1 MAKITGSMIAEILRL
16 TGGSDNIQ
24 VCGNCMTR
32 LRLTLKDRQCVQ
44 YEELKKIPG
53 VLGVVDSAEQLQ
65 IILGPGKAQTA
76 SDLMNDLLKTAS
88 NSNSEAAPAAV
99 ADNLK
104 TLASQ
109 HKKNMKSRQNSG
121 VHTFLSKFATI
132 FTPLIPGFIA
142 AGLLL
147 GIATLLQQA
156 IVAEG
161 LSSAVWL
168 TQLIAYMKVFSIGL
182 FTFLSILI
190 GFNTQKAFGGTGVN
204 GAIIASLFILRYVPE
219 GTVGY
224 YAGMENF
231 FGLVI
236 DPRGNIIGVLLACML
251 GAWVERQ
258 VRRWVPDNLDMIL
271 TSTLSLLI
279 TGAIT
284 FTIIMPIG
292 VELFKGMSW
301 LFMHLNGNPF
311 GTAVLAGLFLI
322 AVVFGIH
329 QGFVP
334 VYFALMDAQGFNS
347 LFPILAMAGAG
358 QVGAALALYARSAK
372 GSLLRNQIKGAIIP
386 GLLGIGE
393 PLIYGV
399 TLPRLKPFITAC
411 LGGAVGGFFMG
422 LVAWLGLPIGL
433 NTVFGPSGLVAIPLM
448 TSHQGIFVAMAIYV
462 VGILIAYTAGFII
475 TWLFGS
481 KHVDLS

>member
-1 MAKITGSMIAEILRL
+1 MAKITVSMIEQILL
-16 TGGSDNIQ
+16 LIGGSNNVIL
-24 VCGNCMTR
+24 CGNCMTR
-32 LRLTLKDRQCVQ
+32 LRLTLKDRQSIQ
-44 YEELKKIPG
+44 IDTIKKIPG
-53 VLGVVDSAEQLQ
+53 VLGVINGDDQLQ

-76 SDLMNDLLKTAS
+76 SEMMNALLSAEPQQGQTTAEQNDLR
-88 NSNSEAAPAAV
+88 
-99 ADNLK
+99 
-104 TLASQ
+104 TLANQ
-109 HKKNMKSRQNSG
+109 NKQQRKAGQNSA
-121 VHTFLSKFATI
+121 VHNFLTKFATI

-147 GIATLLQQA
+147 GIATLMQQTL
-156 IVAEG
+156 VVDG
-161 LSSAVWL
+161 VVQAVWL
-168 TQLIAYMKVFSIGL
+168 KGLIAYMKVFSVGL

-219 GTVGY
+219 GTSGY
-224 YAGMENF
+224 YAGFSDF

-236 DPRGNIIGVLLACML
+236 DPRGNIIGVLLACIL
-251 GAWVERQ
+251 GAWIERQ
-258 VRRWVPDNLDMIL
+258 VRRFIPDNLDMIL
-271 TSTLSLLI
+271 TSTITLLI

-284 FTIIMPIG
+284 YVVIMPVG
-292 VELFKGMSW
+292 GELFKGMSW

-311 GTAVLAGLFLI
+311 GTAILAGLFLI

-334 VYFALMDAQGFNS
+334 VYFALMDVQGFNS

-358 QVGAALALYARSAK
+358 QVGAALALFARSPK
-372 GSLLRNQIKGAIIP
+372 GSVLRTQIKGAIFP

-399 TLPRLKPFITAC
+399 TLPRLKPFVTAC
-411 LGGAVGGFFMG
+411 IGGAIGGFFIG
-422 LVAWLGLPIGL
+422 LVAWMGLPVGL
-433 NTVFGPSGLVAIPLM
+433 NTVFGPSGLVSIPLM
-448 TSHQGIFVAMAIYV
+448 TSAKGIYAGMLVYIA
-462 VGILIAYTAGFII
+462 GLLIAYTAGFIV

-481 KHVDLS
+481 KDVDLS

>member
-1 MAKITGSMIAEILRL
+1 MAKITAPMIEQLLRL
-16 TGGSDNIQ
+16 AGGKANIS

-32 LRLTLKDRQCVQ
+32 LRLTLRDRDAADIAQ
-44 YEELKKIPG
+44 LKAVPG
-53 VLGVVDSAEQLQ
+53 VLGVINGDDQLQ

-76 SDLMNDLLKTAS
+76 SEMMNEMLKAEGGESTAS
-88 NSNSEAAPAAV
+88 AAPT
-99 ADNLK
+99 DLK
-104 TLASQ
+104 SQ
-109 HKKNMKSRQNSG
+109 AGQNKAKMKGKQNSA
-121 VHTFLSKFATI
+121 VHNFLTKFATI

-147 GIATLLQQA
+147 GIATLLQQIFTTPA
-156 IVAEG
+156 
-161 LSSAVWL
+161 SWL
-168 TQLIAYMKVFSIGL
+168 VDLIAYMKVFSIGL

-190 GFNTQKAFGGTGVN
+190 GFNTQKAFGGSGVN

-219 GTVGY
+219 GKVGY
-224 YAGMENF
+224 YAGMQDF

-236 DPRGNIIGVLLACML
+236 DPRGNIIGVLLACIL
-251 GAWVERQ
+251 GAWIERQ
-258 VRRWVPDNLDMIL
+258 VRRFIHDSLDMIL
-271 TSTLSLLI
+271 TSAITLLI

-292 VELFKGMSW
+292 GELFKGMSW
-301 LFMHLNGNPF
+301 LFLHLNGNPF
-311 GTAVLAGLFLI
+311 GTAILAGLFLI

-358 QVGAALALYARSAK
+358 QVGASLALFFRAK
-372 GSLLRNQIKGAIIP
+372 HGSMLRTQIKGAIFP

-399 TLPRLKPFITAC
+399 TLPRLKPFVTAC
-411 LGGAVGGFFMG
+411 IGGAVGGFFIGLVSWMG
-422 LVAWLGLPIGL
+422 LPVGL
-433 NTVFGPSGLVAIPLM
+433 NTVFGPSGLVSIPLM
-448 TSHQGIFVAMAIYV
+448 TSSQGIFAGMAVYV
-462 VGILIAYTAGFII
+462 VGILISYAAGFVL
-475 TWLFGS
+475 TWFFGS
-481 KHVDLS
+481 KNVDLQ

>member
-1 MAKITGSMIAEILRL
+1 MAKITDATITQILANV
-16 TGGSDNIQ
+16 GGNNNITL
-24 VCGNCMTR
+24 CGHCMTR
-32 LRLTLKDRQCVQ
+32 LRLTLVDRSRVNHA
-44 YEELKKIPG
+44 ELKKIAG
-53 VLGVVDSAEQLQ
+53 VMGVIEGNDQLQ
-65 IILGPGKAQTA
+65 IVLGPGKAQTA
-76 SDLMNDLLKTAS
+76 SEMMNVSLSQSSSQSPADSSTPETDLNALAAENKKQLKS
-88 NSNSEAAPAAV
+88 
-99 ADNLK
+99 K
-104 TLASQ
+104 
-109 HKKNMKSRQNSG
+109 QNNAFHS
-121 VHTFLSKFATI
+121 FLTKFATI

-147 GIATLLQQA
+147 GIATLLQQTL
-156 IVAEG
+156 ILDGEI
-161 LSSAVWL
+161 SPIWL
-168 TQLIAYMKVFSIGL
+168 TSLIGYMKTFSVGL

-204 GAIIASLFILRYVPE
+204 GAIIASLFILRYSAE

-224 YAGMENF
+224 YAGIDNF

-251 GAWVERQ
+251 GAWIERK
-258 VRRWVPDNLDMIL
+258 VRKVIPDNLDMIL
-271 TSTLSLLI
+271 TSSITLLI

-284 FTIIMPIG
+284 YVVIMPIG

-301 LFMHLNGNPF
+301 LFLHLNGNPF
-311 GTAVLAGLFLI
+311 GTALLAGLFLI

-347 LFPILAMAGAG
+347 LFPILAMAGGG
-358 QVGAALALYARSAK
+358 QVGAALALYLKAK
-372 GSLLRNQIKGAIIP
+372 PGSTLRMQIKGAIFP

-411 LGGAVGGFFMG
+411 FGGAVGGFFIG
-422 LVAWLGLPIGL
+422 LVAYMGLPIGL
-433 NTVFGPSGLVAIPLM
+433 NTVFGPSGLVSIPLI
-448 TSHQGIFVAMAIYV
+448 TSSQGIYAGMLVYVAGVAISY
-462 VGILIAYTAGFII
+462 AAGFIL
-475 TWLFGS
+475 TLLFGC
-481 KHVDLS
+481 KNVDLT

>member
-1 MAKITGSMIAEILRL
+1 MAKITVPMIEQILL
-16 TGGSDNIQ
+16 FTGGSKNIII
-24 VCGNCMTR
+24 CGNCMTR
-32 LRLTLKDRQCVQ
+32 LRLTLKDRQLIQ
-44 YEELKKIPG
+44 QDALKKIPG
-53 VLGVVDSAEQLQ
+53 VMGVVNGDDQLQ

-76 SDLMNDLLKTAS
+76 SEMMNAMLT
-88 NSNSEAAPAAV
+88 AAPPQANGGEEQ
-99 ADNLK
+99 ADLQA
-104 TLASQ
+104 LASQ
-109 HKKNMKSRQNSG
+109 NKRQMKSKQNSA
-121 VHTFLSKFATI
+121 VHNFLTKFATI

-147 GIATLLQQA
+147 GIATLLQQTLV
-156 IVAEG
+156 IEGVAP
-161 LSSAVWL
+161 AAWL
-168 TQLIAYMKVFSIGL
+168 KGLIAYMKVFSVGL

-204 GAIIASLFILRYVPE
+204 GAIIASLFVLRYIPE

-224 YAGMENF
+224 YAGMSDF

-251 GAWVERQ
+251 GAWIERQ
-258 VRRWVPDNLDMIL
+258 VRRIIPDNLDMIL
-271 TSTLSLLI
+271 TSTITLLI

-284 FTIIMPIG
+284 FVVIMPVG
-292 VELFKGMSW
+292 GELFKGMSW

-311 GTAVLAGLFLI
+311 GTAILAGLFLI

-358 QVGAALALYARSAK
+358 QVGASLALFFRSPK
-372 GSLLRNQIKGAIIP
+372 GSLLRTQIKGAIFP

-399 TLPRLKPFITAC
+399 TLPRLKPFVTAC
-411 LGGAVGGFFMG
+411 LGGAVGGFFIGLIAWMG
-422 LVAWLGLPIGL
+422 LPVGL
-433 NTVFGPSGLVAIPLM
+433 NTVFGPSGLVSIPLM
-448 TSHQGIFVAMAIYV
+448 TSAKGIFAGMLVYVAGIAIS
-462 VGILIAYTAGFII
+462 YTAGFIL
-475 TWLFGS
+475 TWFFGS
-481 KHVDLS
+481 KDVDLS

>member
-1 MAKITGSMIAEILRL
+1 MAKITGSMIEQLLRL
-16 TGGSDNIQ
+16 TGGPTNIS

-32 LRLTLKDRQCVQ
+32 LRLTLVDRDAADIAQ
-44 YEELKKIPG
+44 LKAVPG
-53 VLGVVDSAEQLQ
+53 VLGVINGDDQLQ

-76 SDLMNDLLKTAS
+76 SEMMNDLLKSEGAETAV
-88 NSNSEAAPAAV
+88 PASV
-99 ADNLK
+99 ADLK
-104 TLASQ
+104 NQASQ
-109 HKKNMKSRQNSG
+109 NKAKMKGKQNSV
-121 VHTFLSKFATI
+121 VHNFLTKFATI

-147 GIATLLQQA
+147 GIATLLQQ
-156 IVAEG
+156 IFIND
-161 LSSAVWL
+161 SASPATWL
-168 TQLIAYMKVFSIGL
+168 VDMTAYMKVFSIGL

-190 GFNTQKAFGGTGVN
+190 GFNTQKAFGGSGVN

-224 YAGMENF
+224 YAGMQDF

-236 DPRGNIIGVLLACML
+236 DPRGNIIGVLLACIL
-251 GAWVERQ
+251 GAWIERQ
-258 VRRWVPDNLDMIL
+258 VRRFIHDSLDMIL
-271 TSTLSLLI
+271 TSAITLLI

-284 FTIIMPIG
+284 FTVIMPIG
-292 VELFKGMSW
+292 GELFKGMSW
-301 LFMHLNGNPF
+301 LFLHLNGNPF
-311 GTAVLAGLFLI
+311 GTALLAGLFLI

-358 QVGAALALYARSAK
+358 QVGASLALYFRAK
-372 GSLLRNQIKGAIIP
+372 HGSLLRTQIKGAIFP

-399 TLPRLKPFITAC
+399 TLPRLKPFVTAC
-411 LGGAVGGFFMG
+411 LGGAVGGFFIG
-422 LVAWLGLPIGL
+422 LIAWLGLPVGL
-433 NTVFGPSGLVAIPLM
+433 NTVFGPSGLVSIPLM
-448 TSHQGIFVAMAIYV
+448 TSAQGIFAGMAVYVA
-462 VGILIAYTAGFII
+462 GILISYLAGFVL
-475 TWLFGS
+475 TWFFGS
-481 KHVDLS
+481 KNVDLQ

>member
-1 MAKITGSMIAEILRL
+1 MAKITVPMIEQILL
-16 TGGSDNIQ
+16 LVGGSKNIII
-24 VCGNCMTR
+24 CGNCMTR
-32 LRLTLKDRQCVQ
+32 LRLTLKDRQQ
-44 YEELKKIPG
+44 IRFDELKKIPG
-53 VLGVVDSAEQLQ
+53 VMGVVNGDDQLQ

-76 SDLMNDLLKTAS
+76 SEMMNTLLAQQPQQERES
-88 NSNSEAAPAAV
+88 VEPQG
-99 ADNLK
+99 LK
-104 TLASQ
+104 ALASENKQ
-109 HKKNMKSRQNSG
+109 QMKAKQNSA
-121 VHTFLSKFATI
+121 VHNFLTKFATI

-147 GIATLLQQA
+147 GIATLMQQTL
-156 IVAEG
+156 IVEG
-161 LSSAVWL
+161 VAPTAWL
-168 TQLIAYMKVFSIGL
+168 KGLIAYMKVFSIGL

-204 GAIIASLFILRYVPE
+204 GAIIASLFVLRYVPE
-219 GTVGY
+219 GTAGY
-224 YAGMENF
+224 YAGMSDF

-236 DPRGNIIGVLLACML
+236 DPRGNIIGVLLACIL
-251 GAWVERQ
+251 GAWIERQ
-258 VRRWVPDNLDMIL
+258 VRRVIPDNLDMIL
-271 TSTLSLLI
+271 TSTFTLLI

-284 FTIIMPIG
+284 FVVIMPVG
-292 VELFKGMSW
+292 GELFKGMSW

-311 GTAVLAGLFLI
+311 GTAILAGLFLI

-358 QVGAALALYARSAK
+358 QVGASLALFARSPK
-372 GSLLRNQIKGAIIP
+372 GSVLRTQIKGAIFP

-399 TLPRLKPFITAC
+399 TLPRLKPFVTAC
-411 LGGAVGGFFMG
+411 LGGAVGGFFIG
-422 LVAWLGLPIGL
+422 LVAWLGLPVGL
-433 NTVFGPSGLVAIPLM
+433 NTVFGPSGLVSIPLM
-448 TSHQGIFVAMAIYV
+448 TSAKGIFAGMLVYVA
-462 VGILIAYTAGFII
+462 GILISYTAGFIL

-481 KHVDLS
+481 KDVDLS